1 MKKMYLNPTLEI
13 VEIAVEAGIA
23 ASGGVIIPPAPG
35 GGGSA
40 GDLTPEGSI

>member
-23 ASGGVIIPPAPG
+23 ASSGVIPPTPG

-40 GDLTPEGSI
+40 GDLIPEEPI